1 MVVST
6 ALEYL
11 VKEVRNAT
19 SSMTSVPKPLK
30 YLRPHYDTLKHCH
43 AMAKESVP
51 SKKLMADL
59 LAVLAMTM
67 SEPGSHE
74 ILHFKKQGTIND
86 LGSWGHEFVRALA
99 GELGA
104 EYTASQLSDKKGSKD
119 NFTADLISLVDEL
132 VPCLPALVIRTL
144 VSQYTWLRFHL
155 QHNAYAEAVD
165 LLIETQS
172 ISKLLGNYP
181 LRPGKTLVDDS
192 NFKRV
197 CLYLLRCGT
206 YIADPDDLKCLRQ
219 SAFQIYRR
227 HGYCS
232 AALGVALKMGDDDE
246 ATPFNTRCKELFDT
260 TDGLMRKQMA
270 FLLARHHSN
279 FEYVE
284 DLEVD
289 AIIGNNKLKSYYA
302 QIPCLPGF
310 TFDVNSTLG

>member
-104 EYTASQLSDKKGSKD
+104 EYTARQLSDKKGRKD
-119 NFTADLISLVDEL
+119 NFTADLISLVDEI

-172 ISKLLGNYP
+172 ISKPVSYTHL
-181 LRPGKTLVDDS
+181 TLPT
-192 NFKRV
+192 K
-197 CLYLLRCGT
+197 
-206 YIADPDDLKCLRQ
+206 A
-219 SAFQIYRR
+219 
-227 HGYCS
+227 
-232 AALGVALKMGDDDE
+232 
-246 ATPFNTRCKELFDT
+246 
-260 TDGLMRKQMA
+260 
-270 FLLARHHSN
+270 
-279 FEYVE
+279 
-284 DLEVD
+284 
-289 AIIGNNKLKSYYA
+289 
-302 QIPCLPGF
+302 
-310 TFDVNSTLG
+310 